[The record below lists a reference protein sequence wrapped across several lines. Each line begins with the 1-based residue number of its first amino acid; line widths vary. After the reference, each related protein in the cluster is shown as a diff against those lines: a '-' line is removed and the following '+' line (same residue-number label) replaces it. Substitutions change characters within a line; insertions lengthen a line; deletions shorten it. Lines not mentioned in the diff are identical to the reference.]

1 MAREQRSCRPSAHC
15 ARIARRGATARNGRI
30 GFLRRVDRGITPWL
44 RQRFASINTVMSRTS
59 QCRPALVWVLATLL
73 LRAAI
78 PDGYMPA
85 QAGSGLLFE
94 LCPSGVPEGFMMA
107 IAKSGHQHHHH
118 GAESGDSHYDA
129 TQFPIG
135 HLLSAA
141 IAVDGAW
148 PTESAPAPAPYN
160 EILFFVPESRTPANS
175 RSRDPP
181 A

>member
-1 MAREQRSCRPSAHC
+1 
-15 ARIARRGATARNGRI
+15 
-30 GFLRRVDRGITPWL
+30 
-44 RQRFASINTVMSRTS
+44 MSRTS
-59 QCRPALVWVLATLL
+59 QYRPALVWVLATLL

-94 LCPSGVPEGFMMA
+94 LCPSGVPDGFMMA
-107 IAKSGHQHHHH
+107 ISKSGHQHHDQS
-118 GAESGDSHYDA
+118 ADSGDAHFDA
-129 TQFPIG
+129 AQCPIG

-141 IAVDGAW
+141 TAVDSAW
-148 PTESAPAPAPYN
+148 STESTPGLAPYN
-160 EILFFVPESRTPANS
+160 EALFFAPVSRTPANS